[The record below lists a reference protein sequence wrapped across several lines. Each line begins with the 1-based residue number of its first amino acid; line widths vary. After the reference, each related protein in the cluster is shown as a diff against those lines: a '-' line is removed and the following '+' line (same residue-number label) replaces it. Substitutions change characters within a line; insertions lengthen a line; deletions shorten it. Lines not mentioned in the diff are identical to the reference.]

1 MRCLKPHV
9 EIFRKIKFYDML
21 KMGKIAS
28 RRGSK
33 DRDSGPRPPPLP
45 HLGGDRSRDYI
56 SHNSRLQNQSFL
68 GSILNYFRIAYT
80 HETLLFQLFAPV
92 RIRSRLPHAEI
103 RNSLDFMTVWK
114 WAFWSQKMY
123 LLSFW
128 FWLFLILTRFSSPGT
143 STSSN
148 WASFAKFGMVI
159 PYKVPRLCSQGF
171 FEFSFF

>member
-1 MRCLKPHV
+1 
-9 EIFRKIKFYDML
+9 ML
-21 KMGKIAS
+21 PNPSLLNI
-28 RRGSK
+28 SK
-33 DRDSGPRPPPLP
+33 DRDSGPRPPLP

-56 SHNSRLQNQSFL
+56 SHNSRSQNQSFS

-123 LLSFW
+123 LLSDSFFLSCFW
-128 FWLFLILTRFSSPGT
+128 FLILTRFSSPGT

-148 WASFAKFGMVI
+148 WASFAKFGMII
-159 PYKVPRLCSQGF
+159 PYKVPQKCFSGF
-171 FEFSFF
+171 FEFLIFHRFFDFSKSRT